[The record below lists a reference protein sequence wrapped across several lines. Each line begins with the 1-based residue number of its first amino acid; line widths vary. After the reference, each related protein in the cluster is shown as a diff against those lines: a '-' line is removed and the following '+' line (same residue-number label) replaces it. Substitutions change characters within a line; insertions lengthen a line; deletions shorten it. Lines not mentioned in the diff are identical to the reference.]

1 MVAKQVQSCC
11 RWFKPAAG
19 WGSIRGNIWR
29 MCSENSWSIALRNSM
44 NFYLIDGFLP
54 GPNLKKS
61 APDFLTVNMARLDG
75 YEHAEVPMD
84 NNTAERGLRG
94 GAVGRKNYYG
104 SSSIQSAEFTAI
116 MFTIIQT
123 LLIWN
128 INPHA
133 WF

>member
-1 MVAKQVQSCC
+1 
-11 RWFKPAAG
+11 
-19 WGSIRGNIWR
+19 
-29 MCSENSWSIALRNSM
+29 M

-104 SSSIQSAEFTAI
+104 SSSIRSAEFTAI

-128 INPHA
+128 LNPHA
-133 WF
+133 WFSGFFDFIGGGWDKNFSHWLPWNMSMEQRTELALKKQHHDPP